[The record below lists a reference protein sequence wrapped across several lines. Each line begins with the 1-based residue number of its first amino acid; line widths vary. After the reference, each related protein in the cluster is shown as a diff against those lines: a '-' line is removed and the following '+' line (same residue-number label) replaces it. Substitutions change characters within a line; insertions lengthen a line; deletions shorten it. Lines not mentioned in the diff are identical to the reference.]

1 VTAVPRHILAAYA
14 APAFSQALIHG
25 PVNTVIQGIYGKYF
39 SMPLASIAMVL
50 VVARVFDGVTDPLI
64 GYLSDRY
71 RTRFGRRKPWLL
83 LGSLL
88 AVLAC
93 WKLYVP
99 PEAVTV
105 PYFLGWF
112 LLAYFGWT
120 LSEIPYRAW
129 MAEISEDFH
138 QRTRLAIWRTF
149 ARYLGFIAFYGI
161 PFLPVFATSE
171 FTPETLRF
179 TAWLAAIAL
188 PTTALAAC
196 WVVPTEADA
205 AGPDAEGCSPAPGRA
220 WRAVWANGPL
230 RTLLATYAVGGLAT
244 GSAFG
249 AVFFFVDGYLQ
260 LGATLALLFVLG
272 SPVGAL
278 CMPAWGAL
286 ALRIGKQRTWALAYA
301 LSALFMLLH
310 LLIPQG
316 PAGEVWLIVCFLLVF
331 AVSSVGVV
339 VPASMLADIVDYGRW
354 RFGQDYAGTYYSV
367 QTMVEKAV
375 EGLGV
380 AMGLAVAGWFGFDP
394 TVPLEDA
401 GARLGLFLAFPILPA
416 VLTLATVPVILKLPI
431 TERRH
436 RAIKRR
442 LERRMGPR
450 PEYDKE

>member
-1 VTAVPRHILAAYA
+1 VTVVSRQILAAYA

-39 SMPLASIAMVL
+39 SMPLASIAIAL
-50 VVARVFDGVTDPLI
+50 VVARIFDGVTDPLI

-71 RTRFGRRKPWLL
+71 QTRFGRRKPWLV
-83 LGSLL
+83 LGSIL
-88 AVLAC
+88 AVFAC
-93 WKLYVP
+93 WNLYIP
-99 PEAVTV
+99 PESVTLF
-105 PYFLGWF
+105 YFLGWF
-112 LLAYFGWT
+112 LLAYLGWT

-161 PFLPVFATSE
+161 PFLPVFETRE
-171 FTPETLRF
+171 FTPETLRW

-188 PTTALAAC
+188 PTTALIAC
-196 WVVPTEADA
+196 WVVPTE
-205 AGPDAEGCSPAPGRA
+205 PDMVGRSTGPAPGVFAPDKA

-230 RTLLATYAVGGLAT
+230 RTLLATYALGGLAT

-260 LGATLALLFVLG
+260 LGATLALLFLLG
-272 SPVGAL
+272 APVGAL
-278 CMPAWGAL
+278 LMPAWGAL
-286 ALRIGKQRTWALAYA
+286 ARRIGKQQTWALAYT
-301 LSALFMLLH
+301 LSAVFMLLH
-310 LLIPQG
+310 LAIPQG
-316 PAGEVWLIVCFLLVF
+316 PAGEIWLIICFLLVF

-354 RFGQDYAGTYYSV
+354 RFGQDLAGSYYSV

-394 TVPLEDA
+394 SVPLESSE
-401 GARLGLFLAFPILPA
+401 ARLGLFLAFPILPA
-416 VLTLATVPVILKLPI
+416 LLTLATVPVILNLPI

-442 LERRMGPR
+442 LQRRDGAACSI
-450 PEYDKE
+450 